1 MGYKWTK
8 TQFPGVRYREHPGRK
23 HNGKPDRYFAIRYKV
38 FGKPKEEALGWSS
51 QGWNAQKASLQRS
64 ELINN
69 QKKGHG
75 PVTLKEKQDI
85 QEQKRNDA
93 QIKKEQAEKD
103 AITINDFF
111 NETYL
116 PHSKTNKSEKSCK
129 TEEHLFR
136 IWIDP
141 VVGNFTFQEV
151 SAIEI
156 EKIKIN
162 MTNAGRA
169 PRSIQYTIAV
179 LRQIF
184 NYAIFIR
191 LYDGENPTKNVKI
204 PKIDN
209 KRLRFLSLS
218 EAEQLLDELENRST
232 QLYEIALVSLRT
244 GARAD
249 EIFKLK
255 WGDVDIE
262 HGKLT
267 LWDTKNTNTRM
278 GFMTQDIKKLFHN
291 KKTGEATDL
300 VFPGRGGVRIQAI
313 SKSYS
318 RAVNAIGLNDKI
330 SDKRMKVV
338 FHTLRHTYAS
348 WLVQK
353 GEPLYTVKE
362 LMGHSDIKMTER
374 YAHLANTNL
383 ENAVKKLDEIEIE
396 HKTIQ
401 DQKKI

>member
-1 MGYKWTK
+1 MQT
-8 TQFPGVRYREHPGRK
+8 TIV
-23 HNGKPDRYFAIRYKV
+23 
-38 FGKPKEEALGWSS
+38 
-51 QGWNAQKASLQRS
+51 
-64 ELINN
+64 NN

-85 QEQKRNDA
+85 QKQKRNDE

-103 AITINDFF
+103 AVTIKNFF
-111 NETYL
+111 HETYL
-116 PHSKTNKSEKSCK
+116 PHSKINKSEKAWK
-129 TEEHLFR
+129 AEEHLFR
-136 IWIDP
+136 VWIDP
-141 VVGNFTFQEV
+141 VVGNSKFRDV

-156 EKIKIN
+156 EQIKTN
-162 MTNAGRA
+162 MANAGRA
-169 PRSIQYTIAV
+169 PRSVQYAIAV
-179 LRQIF
+179 IRQIF
-184 NYAIFIR
+184 NFAIFIK
-191 LYDGENPTKNVKI
+191 LFKGENPTKNIKI

-209 KRLRFLSLS
+209 KRLRFLSPA
-218 EAEQLLDELENRST
+218 EAEQLLTELKNRST
-232 QLYEIALVSLRT
+232 QLYEIALVSLRS

-255 WGDVDIE
+255 WGDVDID

-278 GFMTQDIKKLFHN
+278 GFMTQDIKKLFQN
-291 KKTGEATDL
+291 KRAGKATDL
-300 VFPGRGGVRIQAI
+300 VFPGRGGVKIQAI
-313 SKSYS
+313 SKSFS
-318 RAVNAIGLNDKI
+318 RAVNAIGLNDNI

-383 ENAVKKLDEIEIE
+383 ENAVSKLDDI
-396 HKTIQ
+396 
-401 DQKKI
+401 KIG